1 MTAYDI
7 LQAYIEAYGEGILD
21 LHGDAAVRELQ
32 EYADKYH
39 RALTDVECEVVLTIS
54 RNAYQM
60 RKWEASGQG
69 RLF

>member
-39 RALTDVECEVVLTIS
+39 RALTDVECEVVLTIC

-60 RKWEASGQG
+60 RKWEAAGQG

>member
-7 LQAYIEAYGEGILD
+7 MQAYIEAYGEGILE
-21 LHGDAAVRELQ
+21 LPGDAAVRELQ
-32 EYADKYH
+32 EYANRYH
-39 RALTDVECEVVLTIS
+39 RALTEVECEVVLLTA

-60 RKWEASGQG
+60 RKWEAAGQG

>member
-21 LHGDAAVRELQ
+21 LHGDAAVRELKA
-32 EYADKYH
+32 YAAKYH
-39 RALTDVECEVVLTIS
+39 RPMTHIGCEVVI
-54 RNAYQM
+54 RVARDAAKI

>member
-60 RKWEASGQG
+60 RKWEAAGQG